1 MATTGYRRQGT
12 ERRASGL
19 SRTKPYVTNRIGRR
33 MEPANIFGWL
43 ATLASTVSFAPQAWK
58 IIRTRE
64 TEDISLAMYAVT
76 VFGFVCWTTY
86 GALLSK
92 WPIIVANSIC
102 FSLSAFIL
110 AMKALP
116 RRKTEE
122 VADRL
127 DPEV

>member
-1 MATTGYRRQGT
+1 MD
-12 ERRASGL
+12 
-19 SRTKPYVTNRIGRR
+19 
-33 MEPANIFGWL
+33 PAALFGWL

-86 GALLSK
+86 GALLGK
-92 WPIIVANSIC
+92 WPIIVTNSIC

-110 AMKALP
+110 VMKVLP

-122 VADRL
+122 VADTL
-127 DPEV
+127 DPTD